1 MNAILMMP
9 VKLAICGLLKITVFK
24 KALKSMTS
32 ARVHLCFTR
41 FAIIISILLYNIIWF
56 YYCIGIVAMVFLILN
71 ERMTQIILI
80 LVIEKFDD

>member
-1 MNAILMMP
+1 
-9 VKLAICGLLKITVFK
+9 
-24 KALKSMTS
+24 MTS

-41 FAIIISILLYNIIWF
+41 FAIIISVLLYNIIWF